1 MHPFRWTF
9 PLRFSWIYFWL
20 SLLLL
25 AVEAYIAWCTHDA
38 IVRPYGGDYLC
49 VIFLYTLIRTFR
61 DLPVGPLALWVFL
74 FACFVEVT
82 QYFHLADRLGFTKP
96 SLIRTLMGYSFT
108 WVDIGCYALGIGT
121 VLAAESLFH
130 PGWSIRPEK
139 IK

>member
-1 MHPFRWTF
+1 MHRFRLTY
-9 PLRFSWIYFWL
+9 PLRFSWIFFWL

-49 VIFLYTLIRTFR
+49 VIFLYTLIQTFWN
-61 DLPVGPLALWVFL
+61 LPVRPLALWIFL

-96 SLIRTLMGYSFT
+96 SIIRTLMGYSFT

-121 VLAAESLFH
+121 VLGLEALA
-130 PGWSIRPEK
+130 RPRLNLK
-139 IK
+139 